1 MENASKALLIAG
13 GVLLGML
20 LISLLFYTVGIFK
33 NYQGSK
39 DELINIEN
47 TSKFNQKFTAYD
59 RKDVQGYELIT
70 LVNQTVDYNERKTID
85 SKYGND
91 NQYPFITL
99 IIDLNSMAD
108 RFLRDDSINVDYRLF
123 RENIY
128 QDDESSSN
136 FSANKRSGR
145 YSSFEKNI
153 NDKLKTALTNFN
165 IENDEVRA
173 NKVAKNIGSIF
184 LTQNEVKSKASLT
197 TYGSEQAVYQDMA
210 NTYNMAV
217 NPDTKVTWEDAKRD
231 FIIGNNNA
239 ERNKYYVYA
248 CMFYEYM
255 QFKRGVFECTNLQY
269 DNLSGR
275 VNKIEFKF
283 TGNIH

>member
-13 GVLLGML
+13 ALILGML
-20 LISLLFYTVGIFK
+20 LISLLLYTIGIFK
-33 NYQGSK
+33 DYQGSK

-47 TSKFNQKFTAYD
+47 TAKFNQRFTIYD
-59 RKDVQGYELIT
+59 RTDVQGYELIT
-70 LVNQTVDYNERKTID
+70 LVNQIVDYNERKTTD
-85 SKYGND
+85 SQYGND
-91 NQYPFITL
+91 EQYPFITL
-99 IIDLNSMAD
+99 IIDMNGMAD
-108 RFLRDDSINVDYRLF
+108 KLLRDDTISQEYRLF
-123 RENIY
+123 KNVTY
-128 QDDESSSN
+128 CDDEL
-136 FSANKRSGR
+136 SAKNRRGR
-145 YSSFEKNI
+145 YSSFEKDI
-153 NDKLKTALTNFN
+153 QDKLKTALVNFN
-165 IENDEVRA
+165 ILDDETKA

-184 LTQNEVKSKASLT
+184 LTPNEVNYKASLA

-217 NPDTKVTWEDAKRD
+217 NPDTKVTWKDAKRD
-231 FIIGNNNA
+231 FVVGNNNA

-269 DNLSGR
+269 DDNLSGR
-275 VNKIEFKF
+275 VNIIEFKF